1 MRSLN
6 EPIKLID
13 LFPTIRE
20 NNELQSLMDTL
31 KIFQPVTK
39 ALQKENMDLSLTRT
53 LFDNVIE
60 KVPGLDSNRKYL
72 NENSSIVKY
81 PSFESG
87 VVKILDN
94 KIEQM
99 NDDEKTACEIL
110 KSDNNVLEIS
120 SDGDSDYASSVL
132 KRKRARLFPT
142 NSYIKCDFLEPTS
155 NRVERFF
162 SSAGFA
168 YSKYRQNL
176 SPVHLEEQM
185 FLKFNKPYWNRK
197 LVENAMNSIEI

>member
-1 MRSLN
+1 
-6 EPIKLID
+6 
-13 LFPTIRE
+13 
-20 NNELQSLMDTL
+20 
-31 KIFQPVTK
+31 
-39 ALQKENMDLSLTRT
+39 MDLSLTRT

-99 NDDEKTACEIL
+99 NNEEKTACEIL
-110 KSDNNVLEIS
+110 KRDNNVLEIS

-132 KRKRARLFPT
+132 KRKRARLSPT
-142 NSYIKCDFLEPTS
+142 NLYNKFHFLEPTS
-155 NRVERFF
+155 ESKDF
-162 SSAGFA
+162 SVP
-168 YSKYRQNL
+168 
-176 SPVHLEEQM
+176 PVL
-185 FLKFNKPYWNRK
+185 PIP
-197 LVENAMNSIEI
+197 SIVRI